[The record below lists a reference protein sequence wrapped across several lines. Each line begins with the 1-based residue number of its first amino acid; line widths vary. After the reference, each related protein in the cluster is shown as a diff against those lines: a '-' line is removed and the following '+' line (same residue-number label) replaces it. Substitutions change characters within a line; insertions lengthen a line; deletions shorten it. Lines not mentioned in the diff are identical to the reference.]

1 MTIVVTGDDDVLEQ
15 ITKQLYKL
23 IDVIRVHELSNVPA
37 VDRELVLI
45 KVAANANTRP
55 EIQQIV
61 DIFRAKIVDLG
72 ENAMIIEA
80 TGDSD
85 RIDALE
91 KLLEKYGIKEM
102 VRTGK
107 IALNRSSQE

>member
-1 MTIVVTGDDDVLEQ
+1 
-15 ITKQLYKL
+15 
-23 IDVIRVHELSNVPA
+23 
-37 VDRELVLI
+37 
-45 KVAANANTRP
+45 
-55 EIQQIV
+55 
-61 DIFRAKIVDLG
+61 
-72 ENAMIIEA
+72 MIIEA